1 MNLILENSM
10 LTFGIG
16 WGLGIAAGLNLA
28 RLIWPEEGTYI
39 GDLIRAAIARKYEE
53 SEKES

>member
-1 MNLILENSM
+1 MNLILENPM